1 MSSIEDL
8 TNEFNLIRGLYEK
21 EKDLKVKGVFRK
33 QLLEIAK
40 EVGKIAL
47 QDQIT
52 KNRRSKKL

>member
-8 TNEFNLIRGLYEK
+8 TNEFNILQEIYEK
-21 EKDLKVKGVFRK
+21 EKDLKVKEVFRK

-40 EVGKIAL
+40 EIGYILL

-52 KNRRSKKL
+52 EV

>member
-8 TNEFNLIRGLYEK
+8 TNEFSLIQGLYEK
-21 EKDLKVKGVFRK
+21 EKDLKVKEVFRK

-40 EVGKIAL
+40 EIGYILL

-52 KNRRSKKL
+52 EV